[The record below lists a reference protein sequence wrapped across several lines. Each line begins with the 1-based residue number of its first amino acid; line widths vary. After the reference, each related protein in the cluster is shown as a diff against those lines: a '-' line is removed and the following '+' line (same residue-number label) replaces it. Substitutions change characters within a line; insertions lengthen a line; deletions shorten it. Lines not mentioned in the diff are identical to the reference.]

1 MTVGTKVERL
11 WQLICQV
18 VGLQER
24 LHLRQ
29 QACVGKH
36 MHSVTAQSSGALC
49 VGLFLSAYWG
59 MAFTQW
65 VVWCGDWSR
74 RL

>member
-11 WQLICQV
+11 WQLTCQV
-18 VGLQER
+18 VCLQER

-36 MHSVTAQSSGALC
+36 MHSVTAQSSGALS

-59 MAFTQW
+59 INPVGG
-65 VVWCGDWSR
+65 VVWELEW
-74 RL
+74 